1 MHNAQCTIGLGNFE
15 CSNARRARR
24 WRTRHALSLQGGCS
38 LLIGNHTPPN
48 PLYLRGGDFRPADLR
63 SSIFD
68 PRLLFLLEIVVIHL
82 DAEDDD
88 AAHCGDE
95 VGPEDCE
102 ALAKDAKHNTLQHK
116 GDAANANH

>member
-1 MHNAQCTIGLGNFE
+1 MHNAQLASGISSARTVDR
-15 CSNARRARR
+15 SSARRARR

-38 LLIGNHTPPN
+38 RLAVARSPIP
-48 PLYLRGGDFRPADLR
+48 DLR
-63 SSIFD
+63 PPIFD

-95 VGPEDCE
+95 VGPEDCK

>member
-1 MHNAQCTIGLGNFE
+1 MHNWPREFRVLE
-15 CSNARRARR
+15 CSTRTSLADKARLVPTVRVQ
-24 WRTRHALSLQGGCS
+24 S
-38 LLIGNHTPPN
+38 P
-48 PLYLRGGDFRPADLR
+48 RGRPMPDLR
-63 SSIFD
+63 SSILD

>member
-1 MHNAQCTIGLGNFE
+1 MHNAQLASGI
-15 CSNARRARR
+15 SSARMLDAHVAGGQGTPCPYSEGAVASRSPDAR
-24 WRTRHALSLQGGCS
+24 
-38 LLIGNHTPPN
+38 PPM
-48 PLYLRGGDFRPADLR
+48 PDLR
-63 SSIFD
+63 SSILD

>member
-1 MHNAQCTIGLGNFE
+1 M
-15 CSNARRARR
+15 
-24 WRTRHALSLQGGCS
+24 
-38 LLIGNHTPPN
+38 GNHTPPN
-48 PLYLRGGDFRPADLR
+48 PLYLRGGVLDTAGCVPTGRVRQGGCSRLAIARSPTSDPRPP
-63 SSIFD
+63 IFD